1 MSNDLITA
9 VRHYS
14 NHGKNHEHFQQIQQ
28 YCSPKTTKKN
38 NKTGENERKKHVA
51 YISLNFFVTF
61 VFQVVKIIDKNIIEM
76 NEGFLIPI

>member
-14 NHGKNHEHFQQIQQ
+14 NHGKIMNIFNRFNNIVHQKQQ
-28 YCSPKTTKKN
+28 KN
-38 NKTGENERKKHVA
+38 NKTGENERKQHVV